1 MEQEKKKL
9 GIRTIDELR
18 RVVVPKELEPAGWRP
33 GSEVTIYQQDKNIII
48 LELTEPQQVTA

>member
-18 RVVVPKELEPAGWRP
+18 RVVVPKELEPAGWSS
-33 GSEVTIYQQDKNIII
+33 GSAVTIYQQDKNTII
-48 LELTEPQQVTA
+48 LELTEHSK